1 MLPAGYAG
9 RMAMRPVAH
18 SNAFTS
24 IQKERDD
31 GRSPVAMTNE
41 ERFIVSCE
49 SVGEAD
55 VRQKLN
61 ADRYTGRRAVWAS
74 TWLDQVESSKSESTR
89 AEERSSSL
97 LLAKPNRR
105 TAYVVF
111 AIVCGLL
118 IGSLLLFRSF
128 N

>member
-1 MLPAGYAG
+1 MFPVEYGG
-9 RMAMRPVAH
+9 RMVRRPVAH

-24 IQKERDD
+24 TQKERDD

-41 ERFIVSCE
+41 ERFVVSCE

-74 TWLDQVESSKSESTR
+74 TWLDHVESSKSESTR

-97 LLAKPNRR
+97 LLAKPNRQ
-105 TAYVVF
+105 TAYVVV

>member
-1 MLPAGYAG
+1 MFRAEFDGL
-9 RMAMRPVAH
+9 MARRPEAH
-18 SNAFTS
+18 SNAFSST
-24 IQKERDD
+24 QKERHY

-97 LLAKPNRR
+97 LLAKPNRQ

-111 AIVCGLL
+111 AIACALL
-118 IGSLLLFRSF
+118 IGSLILFRSF

>member
-1 MLPAGYAG
+1 
-9 RMAMRPVAH
+9 MAKKPVAH
-18 SNAFTS
+18 SSWN
-24 IQKERDD
+24 KERDY
-31 GRSPVAMTNE
+31 GRPPVAMTNE

-89 AEERSSSL
+89 VEERSSSL
-97 LLAKPNRR
+97 LLAKPNRQ
-105 TAYVVF
+105 TAYIVF
-111 AIVCGLL
+111 AIVCVLL
-118 IGSLLLFRSF
+118 IGSLLLFQSF

>member
-1 MLPAGYAG
+1 
-9 RMAMRPVAH
+9 
-18 SNAFTS
+18 
-24 IQKERDD
+24 
-31 GRSPVAMTNE
+31 MTNE

-74 TWLDQVESSKSESTR
+74 TWLDQVESSKSKSTPSR
-89 AEERSSSL
+89 EERSSSL
-97 LLAKPNRR
+97 LLAKPNRQ

-111 AIVCGLL
+111 AIVCALL

-128 N
+128 S

>member
-1 MLPAGYAG
+1 M
-9 RMAMRPVAH
+9 
-18 SNAFTS
+18 AFTPVR
-24 IQKERDD
+24 KEREY

-61 ADRYTGRRAVWAS
+61 ADRYTGRRALWAS
-74 TWLDQVESSKSESTR
+74 TWLEQVESSKSESTR

-97 LLAKPNRR
+97 LLAKPNRQ

-111 AIVCGLL
+111 AVVCGLL
-118 IGSLLLFRSF
+118 IGGLLLFQSF
-128 N
+128 R